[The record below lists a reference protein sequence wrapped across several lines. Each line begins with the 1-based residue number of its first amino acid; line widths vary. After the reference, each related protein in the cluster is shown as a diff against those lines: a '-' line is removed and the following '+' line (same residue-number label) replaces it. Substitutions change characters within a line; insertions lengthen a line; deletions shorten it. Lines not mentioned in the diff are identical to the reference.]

1 MSPSPCG
8 IFDGPV
14 CYSASDSENLSPG
27 WPALDWTMPRL
38 DPLTKEQRS
47 RQMALV
53 RNRNTRP
60 ELAVRRALSRLG
72 FRYRLHPSNVPGRP
86 DIVIRRLRA
95 AIFVHGCF
103 WHRHTG
109 CARTRVPK
117 TRIDFWTRKF
127 NENIVRD
134 RSVRSQ
140 LRHEGWRTLVIW
152 ECTSEHPQHV
162 EARLSSFLGER
173 S

>member
-1 MSPSPCG
+1 M
-8 IFDGPV
+8 
-14 CYSASDSENLSPG
+14 CYSASDSENSSSEWL
-27 WPALDWTMPRL
+27 ALDWTMPRL

-53 RNRNTRP
+53 RDRNTRP

-72 FRYRLHPSNVPGRP
+72 FRYRLHPKNVPGRP
-86 DIVIRRLRA
+86 DIVIRRFRA

-127 NENIVRD
+127 NKNIVRD

-140 LRHEGWRTLVIW
+140 LRHKGWRTLVIW
-152 ECTSEHPQHV
+152 ECTSEHPRHL
-162 EARLSSFLGER
+162 EARLSSFLRER